1 MDTVLNALPAAQG
14 PEGGVATRCVVRR
27 GCTARGV
34 LRSGMGWDGDHSVFV
49 LDQNHGRKAR
59 PDRGLV

>member
-1 MDTVLNALPAAQG
+1 MPASCRAAAQG

-27 GCTARGV
+27 DAPRGLKV
-34 LRSGMGWDGDHSVFV
+34 RSGMGWDGDHSDQV
-49 LDQNHGRKAR
+49 LDQNHGREAR